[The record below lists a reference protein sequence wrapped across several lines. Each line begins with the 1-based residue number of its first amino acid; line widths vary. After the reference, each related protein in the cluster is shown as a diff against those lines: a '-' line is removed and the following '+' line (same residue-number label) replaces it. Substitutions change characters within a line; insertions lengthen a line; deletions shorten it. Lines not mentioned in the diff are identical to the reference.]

1 MLTDTQFTQAVEQ
14 YADMVYRIA
23 LNYLKDPAAAEDT
36 GQEVFFRLL
45 RSRGDFQSEA
55 HLKHWLVR
63 VTINE
68 CKRTLASPW
77 RKIESLEEHLGSP
90 VFSTPENREVFDLVM
105 GLPRKYRVTLYLHYY
120 EGYKAAEI
128 AQLLR
133 IPASTVRT
141 RLDRGR
147 VLLKERLTEAEDV

>member
-1 MLTDTQFTQAVEQ
+1 MLTDEQFTRAVEQ

-23 LNYLKDPAAAEDT
+23 LNYLKTPAAAEDT
-36 GQEVFFRLL
+36 GQEVFLRLL

-68 CKRTLASPW
+68 CKRALSSPW
-77 RKIESLEEHLGSP
+77 HKVESLEDQAGEP
-90 VFSTPENREVFDLVM
+90 VFSTPENRELFDLVM
-105 GLPRKYRVTLYLHYY
+105 GLPRKYRIALYLYYY
-120 EGYKAAEI
+120 EGYQAAEI
-128 AQLLR
+128 AQLMR

-147 VLLKERLTEAEDV
+147 ALLKERLTEAEHV

>member
-23 LNYLKDPAAAEDT
+23 LNYLRDPAAAEDA
-36 GQEVFFRLL
+36 GQEVFLRLL
-45 RSRGDFQSEA
+45 RSRGDFQGGA

-68 CKRTLASPW
+68 CKRALASPW
-77 RKIESLEEHLGSP
+77 RKVEPLEAQIGSP
-90 VFSTPENREVFDLVM
+90 VFSTPDNREVFDLVM
-105 GLPRKYRVTLYLHYY
+105 SLPRKYRVALYLHYY

-147 VLLKERLTEAEDV
+147 ALLKERLTEVEDV